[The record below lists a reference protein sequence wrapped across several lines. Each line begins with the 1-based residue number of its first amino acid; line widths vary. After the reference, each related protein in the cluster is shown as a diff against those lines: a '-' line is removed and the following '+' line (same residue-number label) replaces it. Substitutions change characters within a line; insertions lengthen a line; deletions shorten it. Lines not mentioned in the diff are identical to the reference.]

1 MAKFNIKYELCA
13 NFQKVIIGAEEVE
26 ATEFKEL
33 REKLLTTA
41 ENEFKKL
48 LDLSNKNNIKS
59 TTNNTKTTTASTN
72 KPASEKQKNLMKK
85 LNIDF
90 SENISSYDASKKIEF
105 YNNNKKST
113 TTNIDNNDINNSAIE
128 F

>member
-48 LDLSNKNNIKS
+48 LDLSNKNNIS
-59 TTNNTKTTTASTN
+59 TTNNTKTTTASTT